1 MDKQSWLLLRWIC
14 FYLYVPL
21 NIANCRIMKAPKII
35 YPQNNT
41 FLEVEQASKQD
52 ITCKAFIGYN
62 VSFEDAKVIP
72 IYWLINQ
79 EFADNYLDV
88 EEVSPMVSSRGEA
101 IYLESVLIIN
111 KVIKAFYN
119 ASFTCAV
126 TSASG
131 RDVSF
136 FYLIRPKHPGMPAWQ
151 HAVLVTTVLICLSL
165 LTICIYN
172 FLKIDIILF
181 YLESCNRKTK
191 KDGKIY
197 DAYVIYPKSK
207 SPESNCIVHTFAMEM
222 MPAVLEKKCG
232 YSLFILGR
240 DELPGEAVADVVE
253 DFLQK
258 SRTLII
264 ILSSISCEDGQE
276 QTLYEQHI
284 GLYNA
289 LIRNKMKVILIELE
303 EIIDF
308 AAMPESLKYIK
319 HKQGAIRWKGGFTV
333 RARSPNTKFW
343 KNVRYQMSRYCFQE
357 THKYDLGPAV

>member
-1 MDKQSWLLLRWIC
+1 MDRTSASPLPQKKLMYLLGTFGKPNTSPELKHVESPLLSKKMDKQSWLLLRWIC

-191 KDGKIY
+191 K
-197 DAYVIYPKSK
+197 
-207 SPESNCIVHTFAMEM
+207 
-222 MPAVLEKKCG
+222 
-232 YSLFILGR
+232 
-240 DELPGEAVADVVE
+240 AVADVVE